1 MHLIRPAAG
10 PRDRVARLLNRRR
23 ELRAADV
30 MDADLPRLTADAPI
44 AAVLPLLAE
53 GRTDAVP
60 VVDGA
65 RIVGIVTRTDLIAAL
80 AHHTLTAA
88 DRP

>member
-1 MHLIRPAAG
+1 MILRTAILATS
-10 PRDRVARLLNRRR
+10 LL
-23 ELRAADV
+23 A
-30 MDADLPRLTADAPI
+30 LTACDKPADAPI

-60 VVDGA
+60 VVEGA
-65 RIVGIVTRTDLIAAL
+65 RIFGIVTRTDLIAAL